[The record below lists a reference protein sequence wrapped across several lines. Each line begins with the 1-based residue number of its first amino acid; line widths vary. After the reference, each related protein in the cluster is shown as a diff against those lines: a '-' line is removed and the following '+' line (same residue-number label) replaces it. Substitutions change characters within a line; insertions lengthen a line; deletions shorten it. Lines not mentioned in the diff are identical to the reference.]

1 MWADFL
7 VTRVAS
13 EAWITLAR
21 LILGGVPKSV
31 AGRRVEGG
39 AKGKTSTSWWSD
51 VETRAG
57 NETDGVEVGL
67 LVARLLTQEHTVTGS
82 NDTSGTDVSGH
93 PG

>member
-13 EAWITLAR
+13 EATSLSRVKLVAAVVIQPQRNLVVLRCRAPRHGAEEAESVGVPR

-39 AKGKTSTSWWSD
+39 AKGSQC
-51 VETRAG
+51 
-57 NETDGVEVGL
+57 L
-67 LVARLLTQEHTVTGS
+67 LM
-82 NDTSGTDVSGH
+82 
-93 PG
+93 